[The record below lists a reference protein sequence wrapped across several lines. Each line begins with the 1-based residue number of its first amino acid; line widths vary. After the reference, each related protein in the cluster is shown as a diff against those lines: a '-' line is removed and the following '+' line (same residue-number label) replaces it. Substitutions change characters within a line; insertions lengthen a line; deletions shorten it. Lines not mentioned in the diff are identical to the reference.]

1 MEYEGTQVR
10 RVWGGGCC
18 LHIRTLPLT
27 PRKSSNLPYE
37 VLQFN
42 FSIVRGDNPLIIEA
56 EVALSPGQGT
66 GGSQRAPVSS
76 LTSIWITHPLL
87 AVAISPV
94 H

>member
-1 MEYEGTQVR
+1 MEYERTQVR
-10 RVWGGGCC
+10 RVWGGCC
-18 LHIRTLPLT
+18 LHIRTLPPT

-56 EVALSPGQGT
+56 EVGLSPGQGT

-76 LTSIWITHPLL
+76 LTSIWITHPLRT
-87 AVAISPV
+87 VAISPV